1 VGKPNLPFRSAD
13 YWVEKTSEQAL
24 ERDKF
29 MDGENAKAF
38 GIIDQVVA
46 SRSAE
51 SKDK

>member
-1 VGKPNLPFRSAD
+1 M
-13 YWVEKTSEQAL
+13 EKTSEQAL

-29 MDGENAKAF
+29 MDGESAKAF